1 MKLNLRSLVLASAI
15 TETAALASF
24 PALAATT
31 GATLLYVPFS
41 FTVSGDTLPAGN
53 YLVKR
58 DTGNFI
64 SLAAA
69 DGSSNYSWI
78 SSVGEKGDGKV
89 VLHFAIDG
97 QNHILDS
104 VQYGTLASPHLVRH
118 SRKTED
124 ITPQYK
130 VGR

>member
-15 TETAALASF
+15 TATGALASF

-31 GATLLYVPFS
+31 GATQLYVPFS
-41 FTVSGDTLPAGN
+41 FTISGNTLPAGN

-58 DTGNFI
+58 DSGSFI

-69 DGSSNYSWI
+69 DGSSSYTWI
-78 SSVGEKGDGKV
+78 SNVGGEADGKV
-89 VLHFAIDG
+89 VLHFGVDG
-97 QNHILDS
+97 QNHVLES
-104 VQYGTLASPHLVRH
+104 VQYGTLASPRLARH
-118 SRKTED
+118 SHKTED